1 MNDLIHKLQHYDMM
15 KPRIAKQEFQRSLFY
30 DGNEQFII
38 IGNPK
43 NMVAFLYTSKIV
55 ERSIT
60 DHYLNHTARY
70 YNYCFNHTEVVRFTH
85 ERCYNCKQPT
95 TLKLINNTGVPHGTK
110 CISNF
115 YVYCHET
122 HIEQKIDDRLVIV
135 QQLNNFSMITTLQL
149 QHKHDMINRQTLTLF
164 IKWLCNRDAILAVSQ
179 GNLLPELRIYIIN
192 YLVII

>member
-60 DHYLNHTARY
+60 DHYLNHR
-70 YNYCFNHTEVVRFTH
+70 NV
-85 ERCYNCKQPT
+85 
-95 TLKLINNTGVPHGTK
+95 
-110 CISNF
+110 ISNQLI
-115 YVYCHET
+115 
-122 HIEQKIDDRLVIV
+122 IEL
-135 QQLNNFSMITTLQL
+135 LEE
-149 QHKHDMINRQTLTLF
+149 INGE
-164 IKWLCNRDAILAVSQ
+164 ILEPTKYQ
-179 GNLLPELRIYIIN
+179 GKRK
-192 YLVII
+192 VFK